1 MRTPRPST
9 GPSPR
14 HPVLRGAASHTRR
27 RLTLRPALLLGLVTA
42 LLAPPPPAEARS
54 FAAQTGA
61 LSVHPAESRTAPA
74 GAPVRYGWPLA
85 APHPVVRTFSAPAT
99 PYGSGHRGVDLGGTA
114 GEPVL
119 AAGDGTVVFA
129 GQVFDRPVVS
139 IDHQGGLRTTYE
151 PVEPIVR
158 TGNRVRRGEQI
169 GTLQAGHA
177 GCPTTA
183 CLHWGARRG
192 QEYVNPIRL
201 VSPGR
206 VRLLPAPST
215 RRTCTNPGGTNRVG
229 DPINAVR
236 GYLRRAAICRGK
248 YPSRRPSRSL
258 RQPPRSQPTRTGHRQ
273 EIYRASTN
281 PPAPPASGRPPRP
294 SPKQPSTS
302 RPGLAQPHPTAL
314 RHRQRTIRTSTAPS
328 RTPTPARPPG
338 QRAKQT
344 NMSRPGLHNRPHSL
358 TAANRPTP
366 RRRPWATRFRLPP
379 KANLQNRPGPRSAG
393 ARSPPTCAGR
403 RQRSTH
409 QPHPATFAACRE
421 ISARGARRELDAFHL
436 ERAPPRPG
444 SR

>member
-14 HPVLRGAASHTRR
+14 HPVMRGAASHTRR

-129 GQVFDRPVVS
+129 GQLFDRPVVS

-206 VRLLPAPST
+206 VRLLPLPPPGEPARTRAAQIAWETRSMRSAATCAGQPSAAGST
-215 RRTCTNPGGTNRVG
+215 RRADRAGPSAS
-229 DPINAVR
+229 PR
-236 GYLRRAAICRGK
+236 GHSPPAPDTGRRSTE
-248 YPSRRPSRSL
+248 P
-258 RQPPRSQPTRTGHRQ
+258 QPNHQRHLLLVAHQGHPRSSPARPDPGCTTAPHRTPSPPADHPNLDSPIQDTRTYSPTRTTCGADQHVP
-273 EIYRASTN
+273 ALGSTTARTRS
-281 PPAPPASGRPPRP
+281 PLRTIRPQDAAPGPPASGCRPRRTCKQTRTAERRCTVAAHLRWAP
-294 SPKQPSTS
+294 SAIDPS
-302 RPGLAQPHPTAL
+302 
-314 RHRQRTIRTSTAPS
+314 APS
-328 RTPTPARPPG
+328 RHLRGLPRD
-338 QRAKQT
+338 QRT
-344 NMSRPGLHNRPHSL
+344 
-358 TAANRPTP
+358 
-366 RRRPWATRFRLPP
+366 RRT
-379 KANLQNRPGPRSAG
+379 S
-393 ARSPPTCAGR
+393 
-403 RQRSTH
+403 
-409 QPHPATFAACRE
+409 
-421 ISARGARRELDAFHL
+421 
-436 ERAPPRPG
+436 
-444 SR
+444 